1 MLTELFPKEGIGGGA
16 RGGHD
21 SSLMDKNLLTRGQEN
36 YWNWG
41 EGYYWTW
48 FVSDGSKGPV
58 FSHGA
63 RGGGKVQP
71 VIWAW
76 LLYLENEDRDGY
88 FCELL
93 N

>member
-16 RGGHD
+16 RGSHD

-63 RGGGKVQP
+63 RVGVKYN
-71 VIWAW
+71 
-76 LLYLENEDRDGY
+76 LLSERGY
-88 FCELL
+88 FIWRMRIETGIFV
-93 N
+93 NF